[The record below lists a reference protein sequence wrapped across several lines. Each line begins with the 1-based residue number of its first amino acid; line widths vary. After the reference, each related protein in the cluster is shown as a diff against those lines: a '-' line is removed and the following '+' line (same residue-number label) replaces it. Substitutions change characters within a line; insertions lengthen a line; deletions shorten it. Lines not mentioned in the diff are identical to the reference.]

1 MTFSTRCV
9 RVLIKKFINTSSR
22 RYVMK
27 KEKLQ
32 ALIQIIAGIMMK
44 LIMTN

>member
-1 MTFSTRCV
+1 
-9 RVLIKKFINTSSR
+9 
-22 RYVMK
+22 MK